1 MRRFSFQFA
10 SLLNI
15 RRGRRNVCLQFLAQ
29 ILDSERELAMQKHRL
44 EQARRGQLEQLRSI
58 LDSGTVDIDGASTR
72 RFYAGRLTA
81 EIAAVERNQDIVAD
95 QQTICRQAL
104 SRTDRDVKI
113 LEKLEEKHRAAFL
126 YEEERRAQRE
136 LEDAWM
142 SGRQTERMR

>member
-15 RRGRRNVCLQFLAQ
+15 RKGRRNLCLQFLAQ
-29 ILDSERELAMQKHRL
+29 ILDSERELAMQKRRL
-44 EQARRGQLEQLRSI
+44 EQTRRQQLEQLRS
-58 LDSGTVDIDGASTR
+58 LLVSGKVDIDGASAR

-81 EIAAVERNQDIVAD
+81 EIAAVERNQDVVAE

-126 YEEERRAQRE
+126 YEEERRTARE
-136 LEDAWM
+136 LEDAWA

>member
-15 RRGRRNVCLQFLAQ
+15 RKGRRNLCLQFLAQ
-29 ILDSERELAMQKHRL
+29 ILDSERELATQKHRL
-44 EQARRGQLEQLRSI
+44 VQSRRGQLEQLRS
-58 LDSGTVDIDGASTR
+58 LMSSGTVDIDSASTR

-81 EIAAVERNQDIVAD
+81 EIAAVERNQDIVAE

-113 LEKLEEKHRAAFL
+113 LEKLEAKHRTAFL
-126 YEEERRAQRE
+126 YEEERRTARE
-136 LEDAWM
+136 LEDTWM
-142 SGRQTERMR
+142 SGQQTERMR